1 MIGSVFLMH
10 HAVNAGDGSEIAGRV
25 QRTRLSR
32 RRRTKRHAAFDAEGF
47 SSVAAQ
53 GQRVGRILLTK
64 SDLIRELPQG
74 DFRPKSALLVHVVE
88 IADVDVEG
96 HGHS

>member
-53 GQRVGRILLTK
+53 EPVPWTK
-64 SDLIRELPQG
+64 AACQNVA
-74 DFRPKSALLVHVVE
+74 ALAVHP
-88 IADVDVEG
+88 AASG
-96 HGHS
+96 STSRRRR